1 MTRWYEDIAVGEP
14 FPLGSHDFTEAEIIR
29 FARLYDPQYFHLDP
43 EAARQ
48 SHFGGLVASGW
59 HTVTVGHRHMVDAL
73 FAEEDRLRGLG
84 QEPGV
89 SGPSPGVNKMEFKA
103 PVRPGD
109 QVTYTLVVTGK
120 RPSNSIPGWGL
131 LFNTIEA
138 VNQRGETGAVV
149 FQFVAIDRQ
158 PVALLGDVLA
168 QAHQFAEIAGELG
181 GARAHFR
188 YHGAE
193 QHRGAQ

>member
-1 MTRWYEDIAVGEP
+1 MTRWYEDIAIGEP
-14 FPLGSHDFTEAEIIR
+14 FPLGSHDFSEAEIIR
-29 FARLYDPQYFHLDP
+29 FGQLYDPQYFHLDP
-43 EAARQ
+43 EAAKH

-89 SGPSPGVNKMEFKA
+89 SGPSPGVNKMEFRA

-109 QVTYTLVVTGK
+109 RVTYTLVVTGK

-138 VNQRGETGAVV
+138 VNQRGELVYHAELVGFSKLRDYKMPLSMRLLMPLT
-149 FQFVAIDRQ
+149 RL
-158 PVALLGDVLA
+158 PLLGKLLTRS
-168 QAHQFAEIAGELG
+168 G
-181 GARAHFR
+181 
-188 YHGAE
+188 
-193 QHRGAQ
+193 